1 MFTKFLGSRGL
12 LAFRGKAKLF
22 ATIGGLSAA
31 NLYYFNSVHKI
42 ENSTSPIREDT
53 VRIDKKIKE
62 IETHYNFD
70 NHSKWDLLAYGV
82 RAVTFMK
89 FRIYALSIY
98 SNSESIKQLDDFF
111 TKNSI
116 RQVDL
121 DEELCVNILE
131 RENIEF
137 MARITPLRDTTFE
150 HLREGLIRSAMSA
163 KEAKL
168 EPVAMVDAV
177 NSFRSNAMQRNG
189 SVLVNDDLIIF
200 KSKDNILTLFHVD
213 YKTKQYTKI
222 GNCSHKLF
230 GIALFSKYLNCD
242 APLTKEAQK
251 RFSGYFNL

>member
-1 MFTKFLGSRGL
+1 MVFTR
-12 LAFRGKAKLF
+12 
-22 ATIGGLSAA
+22 
-31 NLYYFNSVHKI
+31 N
-42 ENSTSPIREDT
+42 
-53 VRIDKKIKE
+53 
-62 IETHYNFD
+62 
-70 NHSKWDLLAYGV
+70 
-82 RAVTFMK
+82 
-89 FRIYALSIY
+89 
-98 SNSESIKQLDDFF
+98 SIK
-111 TKNSI
+111 
-116 RQVDL
+116 QVDL
-121 DEELCVNILE
+121 DEELCVDILE

-150 HLREGLIRSAMSA
+150 HLREGMIRSAMSA

-168 EPVAMVDAV
+168 EPVAMVEAV
-177 NSFRSNAMQRNG
+177 NTFRSNAMQRNG

-200 KSKDNILTLFHVD
+200 KSKDNTLTLFHVD